1 MQHIDWKNLVFLIV
15 CFSIS
20 EKKGKFAKPKSN
32 ENLSFII
39 LVKLQR

>member
-1 MQHIDWKNLVFLIV
+1 MQHNDWKKLVFLIV
-15 CFSIS
+15 CFPIS
-20 EKKGKFAKPKSN
+20 KKKGKFAIPKSD

>member
-1 MQHIDWKNLVFLIV
+1 MQHNDLKKLVFLIV
-15 CFSIS
+15 CFLIS
-20 EKKGKFAKPKSN
+20 KKKGKFAKPKSD